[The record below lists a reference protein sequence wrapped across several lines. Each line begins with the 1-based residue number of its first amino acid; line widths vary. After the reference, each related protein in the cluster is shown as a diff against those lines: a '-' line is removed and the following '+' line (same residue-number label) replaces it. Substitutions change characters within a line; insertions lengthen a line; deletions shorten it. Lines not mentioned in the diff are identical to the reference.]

1 MPRGRPSRAEDTREA
16 IVQAAFALVD
26 AEGPDALTMRRLGR
40 EVGLDAATLYHY
52 LPGREAV
59 LDAVVERLRA
69 EVAVPDPFPAEWD
82 TMLEAVFCSYA
93 DVLARHPRLVPL
105 AGRRTAADPAVDDE
119 PRLNERH
126 THCLAVNTHPPADGP
141 HRDAGAG
148 EAHSLRLLVE
158 AEPRSTARHVA
169 PTEVGEH
176 RGAVDAIPFGQGL
189 DTHPRQVV
197 TDKLVHLGGSE
208 KSLSRLD
215 SPHDGPPIVP
225 RSATLGSCGHLVDAP
240 QQAVDQGFCLGGG
253 VAERAT

>member
-1 MPRGRPSRAEDTREA
+1 MSAIPSTVFPESAALGIRSADGRGQRS
-16 IVQAAFALVD
+16 AA
-26 AEGPDALTMRRLGR
+26 GT
-40 EVGLDAATLYHY
+40 AAQ
-52 LPGREAV
+52 V
-59 LDAVVERLRA
+59 
-69 EVAVPDPFPAEWD
+69 PFP
-82 TMLEAVFCSYA
+82 LLC
-93 DVLARHPRLVPL
+93 LR
-105 AGRRTAADPAVDDE
+105 VDDE

-126 THCLAVNTHPPADGP
+126 THCLAVNTHPPTDGP

-189 DTHPRQVV
+189 DTHPPQVV